1 MKRLMSVVTAVSL
14 MAMSMTGCTTSN
26 QTAESSSAKK
36 QNIVHITTRE
46 VSMKRLMSVVT
57 AVSLMAMSMTG
68 CTTSNQTA
76 ESSSAAAEAVQ
87 ETKEEKT
94 QESGSAEEKKEEGE
108 TEEKAQ
114 GESKAED
121 GYAVKPRQITDR
133 KVKLGLIP
141 VTMNT
146 AYTMTINGAKKHI
159 AETGDKIELIVQ
171 APSSNAS
178 TITEQGNIMETMI
191 QQGVDAIALATE
203 SDESMLP
210 YLREAAEADI
220 PVFLFNMTEIN
231 EENIYYVS
239 SIGYD
244 QEKAGYEIGQWINE
258 NLGADPQKIAV
269 LEGYAGIVNTKR
281 MDGFK
286 AAIGDNENLPIV
298 ASQTAE
304 WTREK
309 GQSVTESILTSNPDI
324 TVLYG
329 PYDEMVLG
337 GLTVIK
343 ERNLLDQIAVV
354 GFGCTKDGVAAI
366 EAGEMKATIDVGEYG
381 TGFDIVDAVTDFC
394 INGKE
399 VEKVINRPSKVYDIT
414 NLDELDRVIFE

>member
-1 MKRLMSVVTAVSL
+1 MKRMACFVTA
-14 MAMSMTGCTTSN
+14 MAMAASLLAGCSTSN
-26 QTAESSSAKK
+26 Q
-36 QNIVHITTRE
+36 
-46 VSMKRLMSVVT
+46 
-57 AVSLMAMSMTG
+57 
-68 CTTSNQTA
+68 QTA
-76 ESSSAAAEAVQ
+76 EETTAAQTDAAV
-87 ETKEEKT
+87 K
-94 QESGSAEEKKEEGE
+94 ESGGAQDTGEGGAEGAE
-108 TEEKAQ
+108 TEAEGTGDETAAS
-114 GESKAED
+114 GEE
-121 GYAVKPRQITDR
+121 YMVKPRQITDR

-141 VTMNT
+141 VAMNT
-146 AYTMTINGAKKHI
+146 AYTMTINGAKKQI
-159 AETGDKIELIVQ
+159 AENGDQIELIVQ

-231 EENIYYVS
+231 DQNIYYVS

-244 QEKAGYEIGQWINE
+244 QEQAGYEIGKWVND
-258 NLGADPQKIAV
+258 NLGGEPQKIAV

-286 AAIGDNENLPIV
+286 AAIADNSNFEIV
-298 ASQTAE
+298 ASQTAD

-309 GQSVTESILTSNPDI
+309 GQSVTESILTSNPDVTI
-324 TVLYG
+324 LYG

-337 GLTVIK
+337 GLTVVK

-354 GFGCTKDGVAAI
+354 GYGCTKDGVAAI
-366 EAGEMKATIDVGEYG
+366 EAGEMQATIDVGEYG
-381 TGFDIVDAVTDFC
+381 TGFDIVNAVTDFC

-399 VEKVINRPSKVYDIT
+399 VDKVINRPSKVYDI
-414 NLDELDRVIFE
+414 NNIDELDRVIFE